1 MCLDGKYSDSI
12 RIASEMAAIRIL
24 SVRQAKAGVIQ
35 PVQVR
40 LR

>member
-1 MCLDGKYSDSI
+1 MPEFVAGEHCTLQGV
-12 RIASEMAAIRIL
+12 AGLGIL

>member
-1 MCLDGKYSDSI
+1 M
-12 RIASEMAAIRIL
+12 ASYQKRKKEGIGIM